1 MNFFALFLF
10 FISFSTIIFLIANK
24 KNFGVAMLAGSI
36 ILAIA
41 IPDKIGNVF
50 IATITDFKVIALMII
65 VVLIKLLATLL
76 EESGLI
82 NGLIEGLESKL
93 SSIGVIIAAPA
104 ILGLLPVPGGAL
116 LSAPIVKKQGDEM
129 EMKRE
134 KQMALNL
141 WYRHIGFMIYPLSTS
156 LILLAG
162 LSGIDVYT
170 LILYQIPIFFI
181 SFFVGYVFVY
191 KCKGKGRKKGH
202 GDFLGLIPILLPVAI
217 AIPLSIF
224 LASYFSK
231 EVATYI
237 AYLIAIPIG
246 IFTAIKMSDRR
257 IEMKKGLSPTLAL
270 AIFGIMFFKNI
281 INATGITAHLSSYF
295 NFLPSLILI
304 PLVSFIIG
312 ILTAHNMAAIAILY
326 PMFSSIMNINL
337 VIIMFISSFFG
348 YLVSPLHLCLAVTYD
363 YFHPKFGDF
372 YRIIVPPAI
381 VVMVIVV
388 ILYGIVM

>member
-1 MNFFALFLF
+1 MNFLALFLF
-10 FISFSTIIFLIANK
+10 LISFSTIIFLIANK
-24 KNFGVAMLAGSI
+24 KNFGIAMLTGSL

-41 IPDKIGNVF
+41 IPYKILDVF

-116 LSAPIVKKQGDEM
+116 LSAPIVKKQGERM

-170 LILYQIPIFFI
+170 LIVYQIPVFFI
-181 SFFVGYVFVY
+181 SFFVGFIFVY
-191 KCKGKGRKKGH
+191 KCRGKSRKKGH
-202 GDFLGLIPILLPVAI
+202 GNLRGLIPILLPVAV
-217 AIPLSIF
+217 AIPLSFF
-224 LASYFSK
+224 LANYFSK
-231 EVATYI
+231 EVATYV
-237 AYLIAIPIG
+237 AYLMAIPAG
-246 IFTAIKMSDRR
+246 IFIAIKMAGRKLE
-257 IEMKKGLSPTLAL
+257 IKKGLSPTLAL

-281 INATGITAHLSSYF
+281 INATGITSHLSSYF

-304 PLVSFIIG
+304 PMISFVIG

-337 VIIMFISSFFG
+337 IIIMFISSFFG
-348 YLVSPLHLCLAVTYD
+348 YLISPLHLCLAVTYD
-363 YFHPKFGDF
+363 YFHLKFGDF
-372 YRIIVPPAI
+372 YKIIVPPAI

-388 ILYGIVM
+388 ILYGMMV